1 MGSLSDA
8 REGHISVE
16 RYNPLLKG
24 DFYRYVRVSFRENLS
39 GKSYS
44 YKIMKDLS
52 EELHKGEEVLVETV
66 YGRKSAWVLSCDDV
80 YNGTYTLNWVVC
92 KRGFAKFHEIMNNG
106 DGVWEYDHFRR
117 KREEKP
123 SCDEFFQHGKKST
136 MDNSERITKDLC
148 EAGWASKYNC
158 CFARS
163 DANIEIEKYE
173 KELLSRANESIVER
187 YRRSKGDCDE
197 IY

>member
-8 REGHISVE
+8 REEKGFVE
-16 RYNPLLKG
+16 RFNPLLDG
-24 DFYRYVRVSFRENLS
+24 NFYTYARVSFKENLS

-44 YKIMKDLS
+44 YKIMKGLS
-52 EELHKGEEVLVETV
+52 ERLHKGEEVLVETV
-66 YGRKSAWVLSCDDV
+66 YGRKSAWVLDCDDV

-123 SCDEFFQHGKKST
+123 SWREFFQHVKKST
-136 MDNSERITKDLC
+136 EGLSE
-148 EAGWASKYNC
+148 
-158 CFARS
+158 CFDKLAARS
-163 DANIEIEKYE
+163 DANTEIEKYE

-187 YRRSKGDCDE
+187 YRRSKGD
-197 IY
+197 